1 MDILDPHRLIFSD
14 SFLLPCQIGILALY
28 PVDIQSTQIRR
39 MKRAYGNRKLGVCN
53 MRKNGKD
60 NLSKSSKDQ
69 LFKQFQAKIGI
80 QFSNEKL
87 LKQAFTHSSY
97 VNEHRRKPFE
107 DNERLEFLGDA
118 VLELTVSQ
126 FLYKKYLT
134 MSEGE
139 LTKLRA
145 AIVCEPSL
153 VAFANDLSFGQ
164 LILLG
169 KGEEM
174 TGGRERPALLAD
186 VFEAFVGA
194 LYLDKGIDTVIEFLE
209 KNVYPKINAGAF
221 SHVMDFKS
229 QLQELVQRDGLGTL
243 EYQILQEIGPAHN
256 REFVSQVAL
265 NGKELGVGT
274 GRSKKEAEQHAAQMA
289 LQKLKEQ
296 DNS

>member
-1 MDILDPHRLIFSD
+1 LKQGGDF
-14 SFLLPCQIGILALY
+14 
-28 PVDIQSTQIRR
+28 
-39 MKRAYGNRKLGVCN
+39 
-53 MRKNGKD
+53 MRKNSKGKEL
-60 NLSKSSKDQ
+60 NNRAKENQIKD
-69 LFKQFQAKIGI
+69 FQIKIGI
-80 QFSNEKL
+80 TIENERL

-126 FLYKKYLT
+126 FLYKKYPT
-134 MSEGE
+134 MTEGE

-153 VAFANDLSFGQ
+153 VAFANELEFGK

-186 VFEAFVGA
+186 VFEAFIGA
-194 LYLDKGIDTVIEFLE
+194 LYLDQGIERVIEFLE
-209 KNVYPKINAGAF
+209 KIVFPKINAGAF

-229 QLQELVQRDGLGTL
+229 QLQELIQRDGTGMI
-243 EYQILQEIGPAHN
+243 EYRVLQEKGPAHN
-256 REFVSQVAL
+256 KEFISRVSL
-265 NGKELGVGT
+265 NGEELGIGT
-274 GRSKKEAEQHAAQMA
+274 GKSKKEAEQHAAQMA
-289 LQKLKEQ
+289 LSVLKAKTT
-296 DNS
+296 